1 MIWKDLIETYDN
13 ADEVNVI
20 TPVAHTKIMGHIGV
34 LIDRMGNFKMA
45 MIMNKPIFAPCTID
59 SETRSSNIAPHVIHD
74 NLSYVAN
81 MEGYEERHAEYLHQL
96 MLYTKNTND
105 VYAEPVLRYV
115 KNGTMLSDISPLLKK
130 LPKTLQLKNINV
142 GFAIYEFPDQP
153 EKNQSWIDYYTES
166 LPKNGICPITG
177 EPDHIPDKYPGQ
189 ILPYARLAKLFVGK
203 SDPIES
209 MESLLPGYIAS
220 QKIIH
225 TLQHMCRENTSRTE
239 EKRYITFGS
248 RNNHR

>member
-13 ADEVNVI
+13 ASETEVI
-20 TPVAHTKIMGHIGV
+20 TPVAHTKIMGHIGI
-34 LIDRMGNFKMA
+34 LIDKAGNFKMG
-45 MIMNKPIFAPCTID
+45 MIMNEPIFAPCTID

-74 NLSYVAN
+74 NLSYVASLD
-81 MEGYEERHAEYLHQL
+81 GFEERHAEYLHQL
-96 MLYTKNTND
+96 RTYAQNSKD
-105 VYAEPVLRYV
+105 VYAESVLEYV
-115 KNGTMLSDISPLLKK
+115 KKNTVLDDIEPLISK
-130 LPKTLQLKNINV
+130 LPKTLQLKNTNV

-203 SDPIES
+203 ADPMEG

-220 QKIIH
+220 QKILH
-225 TLQHMCRENTSRTE
+225 TLQFLCREKTPEDGAT
-239 EKRYITFGS
+239 RYVTFRKKS
-248 RNNHR
+248 